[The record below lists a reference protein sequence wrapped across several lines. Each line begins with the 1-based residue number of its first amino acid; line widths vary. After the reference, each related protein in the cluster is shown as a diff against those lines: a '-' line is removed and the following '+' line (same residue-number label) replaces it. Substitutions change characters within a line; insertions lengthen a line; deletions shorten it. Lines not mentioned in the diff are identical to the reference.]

1 VCVPKKE
8 SPKEKKGLIEERTTE
23 LRGVKKC
30 MRGSGDIDQN
40 SPPGVF
46 YATFQLFGGT
56 FISLDRSS
64 NCEVAWPGR
73 NQYPMR
79 VCKEK
84 AESNPSFL
92 IFLISHWGIVARE
105 NEKRERGLRRSGKR
119 GAWIERK
126 REKRNAKSGKLCY
139 E

>member
-105 NEKRERGLRRSGKR
+105 NEKKREGVEAKR
-119 GAWIERK
+119 KKGRMDRKEK
-126 REKRNAKSGKLCY
+126 REKECKKRKTLL
-139 E
+139 